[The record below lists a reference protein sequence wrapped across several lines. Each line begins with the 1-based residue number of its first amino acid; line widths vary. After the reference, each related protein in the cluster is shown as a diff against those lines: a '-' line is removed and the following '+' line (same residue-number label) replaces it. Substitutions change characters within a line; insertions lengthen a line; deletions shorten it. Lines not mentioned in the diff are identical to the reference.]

1 MLEQKLDPAMMERSI
16 STMALDP
23 LKDENHPHWDETT
36 MGDQPRHGQEPGILD
51 QADQAVERVI
61 DRLERLL
68 GFVEQEGAREQSAS
82 VMAAPI
88 MPKATAPQAVIAP
101 QKAMAPQPQEQV
113 HQEARP
119 YGLDAIKRRA
129 YDEAIDAL
137 GHVWHKGGDR
147 DGELALNLGFA
158 LLKKGR
164 MEEAERVLAIPFQ
177 KQPEDPALATLLGK
191 ALLFQSRYEEAA
203 KVMVPAALKHSSR
216 FNLHFYL
223 GLAFAKL
230 QRFTDAQRAWQ
241 IAASIRPEDRDTQAF
256 LKKVEL
262 ELAAD

>member
-1 MLEQKLDPAMMERSI
+1 MLEQKLDPAMMERSTP
-16 STMALDP
+16 TMAFNPPND
-23 LKDENHPHWDETT
+23 DNHPQWDATA
-36 MGDQPRHGQEPGILD
+36 MGDQSHHGHEPGMLD
-51 QADQAVERVI
+51 QADQAVDRVI

-68 GFVEQEGAREQSAS
+68 GFVERVDLQNEPSIP
-82 VMAAPI
+82 VMPAAAALQT
-88 MPKATAPQAVIAP
+88 MADSQTTEKVHPQA
-101 QKAMAPQPQEQV
+101 
-113 HQEARP
+113 RS
-119 YGLDAIKRRA
+119 YGLDAVKRRA

-164 MEEAERVLAIPFQ
+164 MEEAARVLSIPFQ

-191 ALLFQSRYEEAA
+191 ALLFQSRYEDAA
-203 KVMVPAALKHSSR
+203 KVMVPAALKHDSR

-230 QRFTDAQRAWQ
+230 ERFADAQRAWQ
-241 IAASIRPEDRDTQAF
+241 IAAKIRPEDRDTQGF
-256 LKKVEL
+256 LEKVEM